1 MNGKLTVTIVN
12 NETGETL
19 VDLQADHALIS
30 TADTES
36 LRILVYPTQV
46 ELDETTEK
54 IEDCSHGHSFVT
66 ETGFTE
72 IFNTCEKCGTKQDAS

>member
-1 MNGKLTVTIVN
+1 MTGKLTVTIVN

-46 ELDETTEK
+46 EDDVTEK

-66 ETGFTE
+66 ETGFTA
-72 IFNTCEKCGTKQDAS
+72 IFNTCEKCGTKKDAS